1 MTSYKPVHLT
11 SVLRGTD
18 VDLMEL
24 MRRLEEFDRNLG
36 AILNRGILF
45 GDNVDC
51 ASIEFTSSATANA
64 ENAVVHTLG
73 KVPTGF
79 IVYSLDKAA
88 TIYNGTT
95 AHSKTTIYL
104 KSNAAST
111 AVKAWVF

>member
-1 MTSYKPVHLT
+1 MTSYKPIQLT
-11 SVLRGTD
+11 SVLCGTD

-24 MRRLEEFDRNLG
+24 MRRLEEFDRNLN

-45 GDNVDC
+45 GDNMDC
-51 ASIEFTSSATANA
+51 VSVEFISSATPNA
-64 ENAVVHTLG
+64 ENVVAHTLG
-73 KVPTGF
+73 KVPSGL

-104 KSNAAST
+104 KSNTAST
-111 AVKAWVF
+111 TVKAWVF